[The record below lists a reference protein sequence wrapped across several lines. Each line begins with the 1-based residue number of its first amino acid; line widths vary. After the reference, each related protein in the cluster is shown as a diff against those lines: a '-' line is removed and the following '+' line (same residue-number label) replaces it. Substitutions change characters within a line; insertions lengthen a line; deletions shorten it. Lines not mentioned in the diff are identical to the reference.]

1 MSLIFK
7 QVTSADS
14 VAAYLAGVIGA
25 KLRQGKK
32 VAWLIPG
39 GSAIAVAVAA
49 SKLLQGI
56 PLENLTVTLTDERYG
71 EVNHP
76 DSNWRQLYAAG
87 FVLHGAT
94 LIPVLHGSDIAATA
108 KLFGTALKETFDIT
122 DYRIGLFGIGADG
135 HTAGILPHTR
145 AVSET
150 ELAHGYD
157 AGTFLRV
164 TMTGPAI
171 ARLNEAVVYAT
182 GEAKWPVLDQLET
195 AVLPDDQPAQFLKQ
209 VPTVTIF
216 NDHKGDAA

>member
-1 MSLIFK
+1 MSLTFK

-14 VAAYLAGVIGA
+14 VAAYLAGIIGG

-32 VAWLIPG
+32 VVWLIPG
-39 GSAIAVAVAA
+39 GSAIGVAA
-49 SKLLQGI
+49 AACRQLQGA

-94 LIPVLHGSDIAATA
+94 LVPVLHGSDITATA
-108 KLFGTALKETFDIT
+108 KQFGTTLKEMFDAA

-157 AGTFLRV
+157 AGTFQRV

-195 AVLPDDQPAQFLKQ
+195 NLLPDDQPAQFLKQ
-209 VPTVTIF
+209 VPIVTIF
-216 NDHKGDAA
+216 NDHKGETA